1 MTKDKALLSAYIKWG
16 NFRDLYLTDECL
28 FSIQTDTRVEVYA
41 DLDKVQH
48 FGSIK
53 PSHDGW
59 KFEGSNITYSVAHLL
74 EMFEPVRFIIELVVR
89 VLNEYGLDYIVNR
102 KYEE

>member
-1 MTKDKALLSAYIKWG
+1 MTKDEAVLSAYIKWR
-16 NFRDLYLTDECL
+16 NFRDFCLTDECL
-28 FSIQTDTRVEVYA
+28 FSIQTDIRIEVYA

-53 PSHDGW
+53 LSYDGW
-59 KFEGSNITYSVAHLL
+59 KFEGSSTPYSVAHLL

-89 VLNEYGLDYIVNR
+89 VLNKNGLSYIASR